1 MENLI
6 LAINVVLPLFFTMA
20 IGYFLRQIHMVD
32 EPLLKK
38 LNSLV
43 FKVFLPILLFT
54 NIYQSDLESMFDLKT
69 ILTAVIAVIATFVV
83 LCLVVP
89 LIEKDGPRRGVMVQ
103 GIFRSNYIL
112 FEMCIRDSSQGAGG
126 MWSLSRRL
134 NRPLG
139 TVGPAVWPA
148 LREKALS
155 GAGVCVF

>member
-38 LNSLV
+38 LNTLV

-69 ILTAVIAVIATFVV
+69 IFTAVISVLATFVI

-89 LIEKDGPRRGVMVQ
+89 LMEKDGPRRGVMVQ
-103 GIFRSNYIL
+103 GIFRSN
-112 FEMCIRDSSQGAGG
+112 S
-126 MWSLSRRL
+126 
-134 NRPLG
+134 
-139 TVGPAVWPA
+139 
-148 LREKALS
+148 
-155 GAGVCVF
+155 